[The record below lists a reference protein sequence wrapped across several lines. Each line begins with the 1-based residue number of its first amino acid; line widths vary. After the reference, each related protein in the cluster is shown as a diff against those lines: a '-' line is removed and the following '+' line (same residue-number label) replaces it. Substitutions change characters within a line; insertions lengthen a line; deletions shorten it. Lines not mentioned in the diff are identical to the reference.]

1 MTELEKNRI
10 YRAVIEGYS
19 AEGLGVARIGG
30 RVVFA
35 HRGIR
40 GEECDILIMKVLR
53 HAAYGKVVKADEPS
67 PHRLEPNCLY
77 YGKCGGCDFRH
88 MDYEEELRA
97 KRQRVQDALTRIGGS
112 TVQVETIHGAAS
124 AERYRNKV
132 QFPVRGGSIGFYRS
146 RTHEVVDV
154 EDCLL
159 QPPEAAAVRRT
170 VKQYMTDCRVSSY
183 DEKKG
188 TGLLRHLY
196 IRTNQA
202 GESLVCLLVNG
213 EALPQEEK
221 LVSALRGAVTG
232 LRGVVLG
239 VNRKKNNV
247 ILGESY
253 RTLWGEDHLTE
264 TLCGHEFRISVP
276 SFFQINRDQ
285 TEVLY
290 QRALDFAELT
300 GGETVVD
307 LYCGIGTISL
317 TMAEKAGRVIG
328 VEVVPE
334 AVDDARENAR
344 RNGLAD
350 KTRFECGDA
359 SFLARQLKTEGIRPD
374 VVTVDPPRKG
384 LADDVVETIA
394 QMAPRRIVYV
404 SCDPATLGRDVK
416 RFADLGYT
424 AKRAEAVD
432 LFPRTAH
439 VETVVLLTGEQDGT
453 ENE

>member
-1 MTELEKNRI
+1 MAELEKNKI
-10 YRAVIEGYS
+10 YRTVIEGYS
-19 AEGLGVARIGG
+19 AEGLGIARIGG
-30 RVVFA
+30 QVVFV

-40 GEECDILIMKVLR
+40 GEECDVLILKVLR
-53 HAAYGKVVKADEPS
+53 HAAYGKVVKTEKPSLHRREPDC
-67 PHRLEPNCLY
+67 PY

-97 KRQRVQDALTRIGGS
+97 KRQRVQDALQRIGGS
-112 TVQVETIHGAAS
+112 DVPVETIHGAA
-124 AERYRNKV
+124 ATERYRNKV
-132 QFPVRGGSIGFYRS
+132 QFPVRGGAIGFYRA

-159 QPPEAAAVRRT
+159 QPEDAKSIRHAV
-170 VKQYMTDCRVSSY
+170 QEYMTAFRVSSY
-183 DEKKG
+183 DDRSG
-188 TGLLRHLY
+188 RGLIRHLY
-196 IRTNQA
+196 IRSNQA
-202 GESLVCLLVNG
+202 GERLVCLLVNG
-213 EALPQEEK
+213 EKLPQVEK
-221 LVSALRGAVTG
+221 LVSLLRAAAPR

-253 RTLWGEDHLTE
+253 RTLWGDDYLTE
-264 TLCGHEFRISVP
+264 TLCSHCFRISVP
-276 SFFQINRDQ
+276 SFFQINRAQ

-290 QRALDFAELT
+290 QRVLDFAGLT
-300 GGETVVD
+300 GRETVVD

-317 TMAEKAGRVIG
+317 TMAKRAGRVIG

-334 AVDDARENAR
+334 AVDDARENAA
-344 RNGLAD
+344 RNGLAG

-359 SFLARQLKTEGIRPD
+359 SSLAEQLKDEGVRPD

-384 LADDVVETIA
+384 LAVDVVETIVE
-394 QMAPRRIVYV
+394 MAPRRVVYV

-416 RFADLGYT
+416 RFADLGYR
-424 AKRAEAVD
+424 AARAEAVD

-439 VETVVLLTGEQDGT
+439 VESVVLLTRE
-453 ENE
+453 

>member
-1 MTELEKNRI
+1 MAELEKNQI

-19 AEGLGVARIGG
+19 AEGLGIARIGG
-30 RVVFA
+30 QVVFV

-53 HAAYGKVVKADEPS
+53 HAAYGKAVKTENPS
-67 PHRLEPNCLY
+67 PHRREPDCPY

-97 KRQRVQDALTRIGGS
+97 KRQRVQDALKRIGGS
-112 TVQVETIHGAAS
+112 DVSVEAIHGAA
-124 AERYRNKV
+124 ATERYRNKV
-132 QFPVRGGSIGFYRS
+132 QFPVRGGAIGFYRA
-146 RTHEVVDV
+146 RTHEVVNV

-159 QPPEAAAVRRT
+159 QPEDAKSIRRAVRE
-170 VKQYMTDCRVSSY
+170 YMEAFRVSSY
-183 DEKKG
+183 DDRSG
-188 TGLLRHLY
+188 SGLIRHLY
-196 IRTNQA
+196 IRTNRTE
-202 GESLVCLLVNG
+202 ESLVCLLVNG
-213 EALPQEEK
+213 EKLPQEEK
-221 LVSALRGAVTG
+221 LVSMLRAAVPR

-239 VNRKKNNV
+239 VNREKNNV
-247 ILGESY
+247 ILGERY
-253 RTLWGEDHLTE
+253 RTLWGENYLTE
-264 TLCGHEFRISVP
+264 TLCGHRFRISVP

-290 QRALDFAELT
+290 QRALEFAGLT
-300 GGETVVD
+300 GAETVVD

-328 VEVVPE
+328 VEVVRS

-344 RNGLAD
+344 QNGLAD

-359 SFLARQLKTEGIRPD
+359 SYLAEKLKNEGVRPD

-384 LADDVVETIA
+384 LAADVVGTIA
-394 QMAPRRIVYV
+394 EMAPRRVVYV

-416 RFADLGYT
+416 RFADLGYR
-424 AKRAEAVD
+424 AARAEAVD

-439 VETVVLLTGEQDGT
+439 VESVVLLTRE
-453 ENE
+453 